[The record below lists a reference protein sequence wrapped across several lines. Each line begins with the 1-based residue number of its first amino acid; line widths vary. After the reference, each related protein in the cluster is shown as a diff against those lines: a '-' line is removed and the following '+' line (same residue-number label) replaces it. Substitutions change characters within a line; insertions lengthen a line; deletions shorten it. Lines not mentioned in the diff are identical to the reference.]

1 MPPKLCNLYLTNYK
15 TSSQPTILNATYP
28 LLKYSFKSNDIIQ
41 WISIDGKKYGEYYFE
56 ILKKRAKYEFKD
68 TTIKT
73 IKLHFKTNP
82 KTKNINID
90 NTNSIISGKEKS
102 GDLLLVNYDNTTR
115 GLDYTT
121 YLLLTLDDTS
131 STRSSTVLNLTD
143 TKLSPPIS
151 LSSSFVIHNKN
162 MGDYSNNKVP
172 AHSDFD
178 TDVSK
183 DLAALNSQCKSEDF
197 KLPKSITGDSDML
210 EVIKKLLKH
219 KKGICCDDIDLSKH
233 VLKSSIVPCSNLIPE
248 KYKKYAEKYQ
258 AGDNI
263 VEEDDEPVDI
273 HTANVMDKFSIV
285 YIVLIIFIIFIIL
298 LNIM

>member
-15 TSSQPTILNATYP
+15 TSSKPTTLNATYP

-56 ILKKRAKYEFKD
+56 ILKKRAKYEFKNKN
-68 TTIKT
+68 IKT
-73 IKLHFKTNP
+73 IKLHFKNQEETKIIQIATNGSSF
-82 KTKNINID
+82 IE
-90 NTNSIISGKEKS
+90 GKEKS
-102 GDLLLVNYDNTTR
+102 GDLLLVNYENDV
-115 GLDYTT
+115 LDYTT

>member
-1 MPPKLCNLYLTNYK
+1 MPPKLCDLYLTNYN
-15 TSSQPTILNATYP
+15 TSSQPTTLNATFP
-28 LLKYSFKSNDIIQ
+28 VLKYYFKSNHIIQ
-41 WISIDGKKYGEYYFE
+41 WISIDGNDNKYGEYSFE
-56 ILKKRAKYEFKD
+56 ILKKGKKYEFKD
-68 TTIKT
+68 SIKIIT
-73 IKLHFKTNP
+73 LHFKTHH
-82 KTKNINID
+82 KTKKINID
-90 NTNSIISGKEKS
+90 NTRSIISGEEKS
-102 GDLLLVNYDNTTR
+102 GDLLLVNFSAK

-131 STRSSTVLNLTD
+131 SPGSSTDLNLTD
-143 TKLSPPIS
+143 TKISSPIS

-183 DLAALNSQCKSEDF
+183 DLDAFDSQCKSEDF
-197 KLPKSITGDSDML
+197 KLPKSITSDSDMT

-248 KYKKYAEKYQ
+248 KYKKYAEKYR

-273 HTANVMDKFSIV
+273 HTANVMDKFSII